1 MLDGAAGEFV
11 RHDDTVQ
18 RLIPSHK
25 IIIVQTRRF
34 DRFPGL
40 LINDGRNIPAHY
52 VVKKNKRPNRIAG
65 RECTMIELTPKDH
78 ERYGYRYC
86 SDAKTDLLLK
96 AQTVSP
102 HGGVIRSEEHT
113 SELQSLM
120 RTSYDVFCF
129 KTKNRTIHH

>member
-1 MLDGAAGEFV
+1 MQSTLFVHVVEGTVERERLEMLDCAPGEFV
-11 RHDDTVQ
+11 RHNDTVQ
-18 RLIPSHK
+18 RLIPAHK

-78 ERYGYRYC
+78 EPYGYRTC
-86 SDAKTDLLLK
+86 SDPKTDLLLTAK
-96 AQTVSP
+96 PFSP
-102 HGGVIRSEEHT
+102 HAAGNE
-113 SELQSLM
+113 Q
-120 RTSYDVFCF
+120 
-129 KTKNRTIHH
+129 K